1 MPGTGR
7 TRRVANERLF
17 IVDTS
22 VRRLKAIL
30 ESDPG
35 GLVRVL
41 HFFQARN
48 ITPVRVTAE
57 RLGPALVNVVIDV
70 AVDELPNDALQVI
83 AAKIGE
89 MSVSVCTVLCD

>member
-1 MPGTGR
+1 MSGTAR
-7 TRRVANERLF
+7 TRCVANKRLL

-48 ITPVRVTAE
+48 VTPVRVTAE
-57 RLGPALVNVVIDV
+57 RLGPDLLDVVIDV
-70 AVDELPNDALQVI
+70 AADELPNDALQVI
-83 AAKIGE
+83 VAKIGA
-89 MSVSVCTVLCD
+89 MSVSVCAVLCD

>member
-7 TRRVANERLF
+7 TWRVANKGLL
-17 IVDTS
+17 IMDTS

-48 ITPVRVTAE
+48 VTPVRVTAE
-57 RLGPALVNVVIDV
+57 RLGPALLNVVIDV
-70 AVDELPNDALQVI
+70 AADEVANDALQVI

-89 MSVSVCTVLCD
+89 LSVSVCTVLCD

>member
-48 ITPVRVTAE
+48 ITPIRVTAE